1 MIINH
6 FMILMIS
13 MGAFFIRE
21 FSVICV
27 DVRAVCPYMQTKCII
42 HKVQK
47 SVFFFFFQP
56 TLELTIN
63 LVLMSKNSGC

>member
-27 DVRAVCPYMQTKCII
+27 DVRAVCPYM
-42 HKVQK
+42 
-47 SVFFFFFQP
+47 
-56 TLELTIN
+56 
-63 LVLMSKNSGC
+63 

>member
-47 SVFFFFFQP
+47 SVGFLLFP
-56 TLELTIN
+56 TDIGIN
-63 LVLMSKNSGC
+63 NQFSLDIKK